1 MSDDVTVPSSDVS
14 ELSDDVTVPSSD
26 VSELSE
32 LATVPSSDVSEL
44 SELATD
50 ESIVS
55 LESVPDFVSVSKE
68 TSELSVNVVPAFS
81 LVSSNIVSIDSS
93 KSGESTAVAISLEI
107 SCSCSERS
115 TVSTTFSLSLSDVV
129 VTSNI
134 SAMGL
139 SKKLFRITSLSASC
153 VKREKVSFII
163 S

>member
-1 MSDDVTVPSSDVS
+1 MVPSSDVS
-14 ELSDDVTVPSSD
+14 ALSDAVMVPSSD
-26 VSELSE
+26 VSALSD
-32 LATVPSSDVSEL
+32 AVMVPSSDVSAL

-55 LESVPDFVSVSKE
+55 LESVPDFVSESKE
-68 TSELSVNVVPAFS
+68 TSELSVDVVPAFS

-93 KSGESTAVAISLEI
+93 KSGVSTAVAISLTI

-115 TVSTTFSLSLSDVV
+115 TVSTTFSLSLSAVV
-129 VTSNI
+129 VVSNI
-134 SAMGL
+134 SAIGT

-153 VKREKVSFII
+153 VKRENVSFII